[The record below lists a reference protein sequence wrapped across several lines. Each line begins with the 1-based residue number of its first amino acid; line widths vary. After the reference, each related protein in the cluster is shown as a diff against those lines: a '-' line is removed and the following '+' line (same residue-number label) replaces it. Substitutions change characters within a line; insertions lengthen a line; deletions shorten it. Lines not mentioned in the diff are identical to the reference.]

1 MNAESSH
8 RSLSLRAG
16 DEEDFSVISA
26 LLQDAE
32 AKLKDMT
39 FLRDED
45 QFIVLVSR
53 FVRENNIEN
62 VSQAGTINRVRT
74 GLCFDGVKSVRTR
87 DIIREKRNIL
97 LRFLSVSYVQ
107 GEVALIFSGGGAIK
121 LKGDNMVCWF
131 RDLDAKPDVGESG
144 V

>member
-1 MNAESSH
+1 MTHGLSH

-16 DEEDFSVISA
+16 DEEDFAVISA

-32 AKLKDMT
+32 VK
-39 FLRDED
+39 LRDMSFIRDESK
-45 QFIVLVSR
+45 FIVLTNR
-53 FVRENNIEN
+53 FVRESKIES
-62 VSQAGTINRVRT
+62 VSKPGTMNRVQT

-87 DIIREKRNIL
+87 DIIREDRNIL

-107 GEVALIFSGGGAIK
+107 EEVALIFSGGGAIK
-121 LKGDNMVCWF
+121 LKGDNMICLF
-131 RDLDAKPDVGESG
+131 RDLDAEPDVGETS